1 MRCSKCN
8 TEFDSEYCPNCGK
21 KAKKPSE
28 DNDDLKKRIYA
39 TIAVILFVL
48 SIVSTVLIV
57 SLVKDY
63 NSNSTLYD
71 KLSNLQSALS
81 DTGSNDNSSDQSTD
95 YDNNDTD
102 SDDDSYTED
111 NDNDDSSS
119 DNYDDDDSDYSDDSD
134 DNSDDDSLTDEK
146 LKELYNQQIDE
157 YYENYGSDTAVTSYD
172 INGDGVDELILSHGK
187 DTYDWTN
194 DVYDFSDGNISPV
207 GSFRNHVTFYKPE
220 GDDDGVISV
229 WRTMGY
235 QEISQITI
243 DDEGRLNVKT
253 IDEKQIA
260 SSDKGYQGNRI
271 ETYILGDYFGEK
283 EGAYDNDNETI
294 SYYDMNATV
303 DSKNWEIH
311 VTDAY
316 KSSDTPATIR
326 VKCKI
331 KNISKSDKRF
341 IMIGNVQAYVNGIHY
356 DGIGTRN
363 NEVIASGESFDTSL
377 EFSLTDLS
385 VDDLKTTDV
394 FLSVEGTNILLDTL
408 RK

>member
-81 DTGSNDNSSDQSTD
+81 DTGSNDNSDQSTD
-95 YDNNDTD
+95 YENNDTD
-102 SDDDSYTED
+102 SDDDNYTED
-111 NDNDDSSS
+111 NDN
-119 DNYDDDDSDYSDDSD
+119 
-134 DNSDDDSLTDEK
+134 DDSLTDEK

-157 YYENYGSDTAVTSYD
+157 YYENYGSDTTVTSYD

-229 WRTMGY
+229 WRIMGY

-243 DDEGRLNVKT
+243 DDNGRLNVKT

-260 SSDKGYQGNRI
+260 TADKGYQGNRI

-283 EGAYDNDNETI
+283 EGAYNNDNETI

-316 KSSDTPATIR
+316 NDSDDYPTIN

-341 IMIGNVQAYVNGIHY
+341 IMIGNVQLYVNGIHY
-356 DGIGTRN
+356 DGMGNRS
-363 NEVIASGESFDTSL
+363 NEVISSGESFDTSL
-377 EFSLTDLS
+377 EFSLTDLT
-385 VDDLKTTDV
+385 VNDLKTTDV

>member
-1 MRCSKCN
+1 MKCSNCN
-8 TEFDSEYCPNCGK
+8 TEFDSKKCPNCRK
-21 KAKKPSE
+21 DPQEPASDFRKTM
-28 DNDDLKKRIYA
+28 Y
-39 TIAVILFVL
+39 TTVAVIVFVL
-48 SIVSTVLIV
+48 SIVSSLLIV
-57 SLVKDY
+57 DLVKDY
-63 NSNSTLYD
+63 NSNTYNKKPNSASSNSNTSNYD
-71 KLSNLQSALS
+71 N
-81 DTGSNDNSSDQSTD
+81 NSDQSAD

-111 NDNDDSSS
+111 NDNDDSNS
-119 DNYDDDDSDYSDDSD
+119 DDD
-134 DNSDDDSLTDEK
+134 SDDDSLTDEK

-157 YYENYGSDTAVTSYD
+157 YYENYGSDTTVTSYD

-229 WRTMGY
+229 WRIMGY

-243 DDEGRLNVKT
+243 DDEGRFNVKT

-260 SSDKGYQGNRI
+260 TADKGYQGNRI

-294 SYYDMNATV
+294 SYYDMNTTV

-316 KSSDTPATIR
+316 NDLDNYPTIN

-341 IMIGNVQAYVNGIHY
+341 IMIGNVQAYANGMHY

>member
-1 MRCSKCN
+1 MKCSNCN
-8 TEFDSEYCPNCGK
+8 TEFDSKKCPNCRK
-21 KAKKPSE
+21 DPQEPASDFRKTM
-28 DNDDLKKRIYA
+28 Y
-39 TIAVILFVL
+39 TTVAVIVFVL
-48 SIVSTVLIV
+48 SIVSSLLIV
-57 SLVKDY
+57 DLVKDY
-63 NSNSTLYD
+63 NSNTYNKKPNSASSNSNTSNYD
-71 KLSNLQSALS
+71 N
-81 DTGSNDNSSDQSTD
+81 NSDQSTD
-95 YDNNDTD
+95 YENNDTD
-102 SDDDSYTED
+102 SDDDNYTED

-119 DNYDDDDSDYSDDSD
+119 DNYDDDDSDYSDDD
-134 DNSDDDSLTDEK
+134 SDDDSLTDEK

-157 YYENYGSDTAVTSYD
+157 YYENYGSDTTVTSYD

-207 GSFRNHVTFYKPE
+207 GSFRNHVTFFEPE

-243 DDEGRLNVKT
+243 DDNGRLNVKT

-283 EGAYDNDNETI
+283 EGAYNNDNETI

-316 KSSDTPATIR
+316 NDSDDYPTIN

-341 IMIGNVQAYVNGIHY
+341 IMIGNVQLYVNGIHY
-356 DGIGTRN
+356 DGIGNRN

>member
-1 MRCSKCN
+1 MKCSNCN
-8 TEFDSEYCPNCGK
+8 TEFDSKKCPNCRK
-21 KAKKPSE
+21 DPQEPAS
-28 DNDDLKKRIYA
+28 DFRKRMY
-39 TIAVILFVL
+39 TTVAVILFVL
-48 SIVSTVLIV
+48 SIVSSLLIV
-57 SLVKDY
+57 DLVKDY
-63 NSNSTLYD
+63 NSNTYNKVHNSASSNSNTSNYD
-71 KLSNLQSALS
+71 N
-81 DTGSNDNSSDQSTD
+81 NSDQSTD

-102 SDDDSYTED
+102 SDDDSYNED
-111 NDNDDSSS
+111 NDNDNS
-119 DNYDDDDSDYSDDSD
+119 DSD
-134 DNSDDDSLTDEK
+134 DNYSNDIFDDNGNIDDD

-157 YYENYGSDTAVTSYD
+157 YYENYGSDTTVTSYD

-243 DDEGRLNVKT
+243 DDEGRMNVKT

-283 EGAYDNDNETI
+283 EGAYNNDNETI

-316 KSSDTPATIR
+316 NDSDDYPIIN

-341 IMIGNVQAYVNGIHY
+341 IMIGNVQLYVNGIHY
-356 DGIGTRN
+356 DGVGNRN

>member
-1 MRCSKCN
+1 MKCSNCN
-8 TEFDSEYCPNCGK
+8 TEFDSKKCPNCRK
-21 KAKKPSE
+21 DPQEPASDFRKTM
-28 DNDDLKKRIYA
+28 Y
-39 TIAVILFVL
+39 TTVAVIVFVL
-48 SIVSTVLIV
+48 SIVSSLLIV
-57 SLVKDY
+57 DLVKDY
-63 NSNSTLYD
+63 NSNTYNKKPNSASSNSNTSDYD
-71 KLSNLQSALS
+71 N
-81 DTGSNDNSSDQSTD
+81 NSDQSTD

-119 DNYDDDDSDYSDDSD
+119 DNYDDDDSDYSDDD
-134 DNSDDDSLTDEK
+134 SDDDSLTDEK

-157 YYENYGSDTAVTSYD
+157 YYENYGSDTTVTSYD

-316 KSSDTPATIR
+316 NDSDDYPTIN

-341 IMIGNVQAYVNGIHY
+341 IMIGNVQLYVNGIHY
-356 DGIGTRN
+356 DGMGNRS
-363 NEVIASGESFDTSL
+363 NEVISSGESFDTSL
-377 EFSLTDLS
+377 EFSLTDLT
-385 VDDLKTTDV
+385 VNDLKTTDV

>member
-39 TIAVILFVL
+39 TIAVIVFVL
-48 SIVSTVLIV
+48 SIVSSLLIV
-57 SLVKDY
+57 DLVKDY
-63 NSNSTLYD
+63 NSNTYNKKPNSASSNSNTSNYD
-71 KLSNLQSALS
+71 N
-81 DTGSNDNSSDQSTD
+81 NSDQSTD
-95 YDNNDTD
+95 YENNDTD
-102 SDDDSYTED
+102 SDDDNYTED

-119 DNYDDDDSDYSDDSD
+119 DNYDDDDSYYSDDSD

-157 YYENYGSDTAVTSYD
+157 YYENYGSDTTVTSYD

-260 SSDKGYQGNRI
+260 TADKGYQGNRI

>member
-1 MRCSKCN
+1 MKCSNCN
-8 TEFDSEYCPNCGK
+8 TEFDSKKCPNCRK
-21 KAKKPSE
+21 DPQEPASDFRKTM
-28 DNDDLKKRIYA
+28 Y
-39 TIAVILFVL
+39 TTVAVIVFVL
-48 SIVSTVLIV
+48 SIVSSLLIV
-57 SLVKDY
+57 DLVKDY
-63 NSNSTLYD
+63 NSNTYNKKPNSASSNSNTSNYD
-71 KLSNLQSALS
+71 N
-81 DTGSNDNSSDQSTD
+81 NSDQSTD

-102 SDDDSYTED
+102 SDDDNYTED
-111 NDNDDSSS
+111 NDNDDSNS
-119 DNYDDDDSDYSDDSD
+119 DDYDDDDSDY
-134 DNSDDDSLTDEK
+134 SDDDSLTDEK

-157 YYENYGSDTAVTSYD
+157 YYENYGSDTTVTSYD

-253 IDEKQIA
+253 IGEKQIA

-283 EGAYDNDNETI
+283 EGAYNNDNETI

-341 IMIGNVQAYVNGIHY
+341 IMIGNVQAYANGMHY

>member
-1 MRCSKCN
+1 MKCSNCN
-8 TEFDSEYCPNCGK
+8 TEFDSKKCPNCRK
-21 KAKKPSE
+21 DPQEPASDFRKSM
-28 DNDDLKKRIYA
+28 Y
-39 TIAVILFVL
+39 TTVAVIVFVL
-48 SIVSTVLIV
+48 SIVSSLLIV
-57 SLVKDY
+57 DLVKDY
-63 NSNSTLYD
+63 NSNTYNKKPNSASSNSNTSNYD
-71 KLSNLQSALS
+71 N
-81 DTGSNDNSSDQSTD
+81 NSDQSAD
-95 YDNNDTD
+95 YDTD

-111 NDNDDSSS
+111 NDNDDSNS
-119 DNYDDDDSDYSDDSD
+119 DDYDDDDSDYSDDD
-134 DNSDDDSLTDEK
+134 SDDDSLTDEK

-157 YYENYGSDTAVTSYD
+157 YYENYGSDTTVTSYD

-283 EGAYDNDNETI
+283 EGAYNNDNETI

-316 KSSDTPATIR
+316 NDSDDYPTIN

-341 IMIGNVQAYVNGIHY
+341 IMIGNVQLYVNGIHY
-356 DGIGTRN
+356 DGIGNRN

>member
-1 MRCSKCN
+1 MKCSNCN
-8 TEFDSEYCPNCGK
+8 TEFDSKKCPNCRK
-21 KAKKPSE
+21 DPQEPASNFRKSM
-28 DNDDLKKRIYA
+28 Y
-39 TIAVILFVL
+39 TTVAVIVFVL
-48 SIVSTVLIV
+48 SIVSSLLIV
-57 SLVKDY
+57 DLVKDY
-63 NSNSTLYD
+63 NSNTYNKKPNSASSNSNTSNYD
-71 KLSNLQSALS
+71 N
-81 DTGSNDNSSDQSTD
+81 NSDQSAD
-95 YDNNDTD
+95 YDTD

-111 NDNDDSSS
+111 NDNDDSNS
-119 DNYDDDDSDYSDDSD
+119 DDYDDDDSDYSDDD
-134 DNSDDDSLTDEK
+134 SDDDSLTDEK

-157 YYENYGSDTAVTSYD
+157 YYENYGSDTTVTSYD

-283 EGAYDNDNETI
+283 EGAYNNDNETI

-316 KSSDTPATIR
+316 NDSDDYPTIN

-341 IMIGNVQAYVNGIHY
+341 IMIGNVQLYVNGIHY
-356 DGIGTRN
+356 DGIGNRN

>member
-1 MRCSKCN
+1 MKCSNCN
-8 TEFDSEYCPNCGK
+8 TEFDSKKCPNCRK
-21 KAKKPSE
+21 DPQEPASDFRKSM
-28 DNDDLKKRIYA
+28 Y
-39 TIAVILFVL
+39 TTVAVIVFVL
-48 SIVSTVLIV
+48 SIVSSLLIV
-57 SLVKDY
+57 DLVKDY
-63 NSNSTLYD
+63 NSNTYNKKPNSASSNSNTSNYD
-71 KLSNLQSALS
+71 N
-81 DTGSNDNSSDQSTD
+81 NSDQSAD
-95 YDNNDTD
+95 YDTD

-111 NDNDDSSS
+111 NDNDDSNS
-119 DNYDDDDSDYSDDSD
+119 DDYDDDDSDYSDDD
-134 DNSDDDSLTDEK
+134 SDDDSLTDEK

-157 YYENYGSDTAVTSYD
+157 YYENYGSDTTVTSYD

-283 EGAYDNDNETI
+283 EGAYNNDNETI

-311 VTDAY
+311 ITDAY
-316 KSSDTPATIR
+316 NDSDDYPIIN

-341 IMIGNVQAYVNGIHY
+341 IMIGNVQLYVNGIHY
-356 DGIGTRN
+356 DGIGNRN

-377 EFSLTDLS
+377 EFSLTDLT
-385 VDDLKTTDV
+385 VNDLKTTDV

>member
-1 MRCSKCN
+1 MKCSNCN
-8 TEFDSEYCPNCGK
+8 TEFDSKKCPNCRK
-21 KAKKPSE
+21 DPQEPASDFRKTM
-28 DNDDLKKRIYA
+28 Y
-39 TIAVILFVL
+39 TTVAVIVFVL
-48 SIVSTVLIV
+48 SIVSSLLIV
-57 SLVKDY
+57 DLVKDY
-63 NSNSTLYD
+63 NSNTYNKKPNSASSNSNTSNYD
-71 KLSNLQSALS
+71 N
-81 DTGSNDNSSDQSTD
+81 NSDQSTD
-95 YDNNDTD
+95 YENNDTD
-102 SDDDSYTED
+102 SDDDNYTED

-119 DNYDDDDSDYSDDSD
+119 DNYDDDDSDYSDDD
-134 DNSDDDSLTDEK
+134 SDDDSLTDEK

-157 YYENYGSDTAVTSYD
+157 YYENYGSDTTVTSYD

-229 WRTMGY
+229 WRIMGY

-243 DDEGRLNVKT
+243 DDNGRLNVKT

-260 SSDKGYQGNRI
+260 SSDIGYQGNRI

-283 EGAYDNDNETI
+283 EGAYNNDNETI

-341 IMIGNVQAYVNGIHY
+341 IMIGNVQAYANGMHY

>member
-1 MRCSKCN
+1 MKCSNCN
-8 TEFDSEYCPNCGK
+8 TEFDSKKCPNCRK
-21 KAKKPSE
+21 DPQEPAS
-28 DNDDLKKRIYA
+28 DFRKRMY
-39 TIAVILFVL
+39 TTVAVILFVL
-48 SIVSTVLIV
+48 SIVSSLLIV
-57 SLVKDY
+57 DLVKDY
-63 NSNSTLYD
+63 NSNTYNKVHNSASSNSNTSNYD
-71 KLSNLQSALS
+71 N
-81 DTGSNDNSSDQSTD
+81 NSDQSTD

-102 SDDDSYTED
+102 SDDDSYNED
-111 NDNDDSSS
+111 NDNDNS
-119 DNYDDDDSDYSDDSD
+119 DSD
-134 DNSDDDSLTDEK
+134 DNYSNDIFDDNGNIDDD

-157 YYENYGSDTAVTSYD
+157 YYENYGSSTTVTKYD
-172 INGDGVDELILSHGK
+172 INGDGVDELILSHG
-187 DTYDWTN
+187 DVDSDWNN
-194 DVYDFSDGNISPV
+194 DIYDFSSGNASPV
-207 GSFRNHVTFYKPE
+207 GTIHNEVTFYEPK
-220 GDDDGVISV
+220 DGNGIYSLWYVP
-229 WRTMGY
+229 GY
-235 QEISQITI
+235 QELSQITI

-283 EGAYDNDNETI
+283 EGAYNNDNETI

-316 KSSDTPATIR
+316 NDSDDYPTIN

-341 IMIGNVQAYVNGIHY
+341 IMIGNVQLYVNGIHY
-356 DGIGTRN
+356 DGIGNRN